1 MRILNISTIFV
12 STEHECDMNTML
24 VTTDNLTIRRM
35 AVINKRT
42 NSEMM
47 AGAKAMM
54 ITALKDKMR
63 SGLEGTLKEHRFCDT
78 LLVAQSI
85 RQDLEP

>member
-1 MRILNISTIFV
+1 
-12 STEHECDMNTML
+12 MNTML

-42 NSEMM
+42 NSELM
-47 AGAKAMM
+47 AGANAMM

-63 SGLEGTLKEHRFCDT
+63 SGLEGTLKEHRK
-78 LLVAQSI
+78 
-85 RQDLEP
+85 

>member
-1 MRILNISTIFV
+1 
-12 STEHECDMNTML
+12 ML
-24 VTTDNLTIRRM
+24 ITTDNLTIRRM

-42 NSEMM
+42 NSELM

-54 ITALKDKMR
+54 ITALKDKMC
-63 SGLEGTLKEHRFCDT
+63 SGLEGTLKEHRKSDA

>member
-42 NSEMM
+42 NSELM

-63 SGLEGTLKEHRFCDT
+63 SGLEGTLKEHRKIDA
-78 LLVAQSI
+78 LLVAQRS
-85 RQDLEP
+85 Q

>member
-1 MRILNISTIFV
+1 
-12 STEHECDMNTML
+12 
-24 VTTDNLTIRRM
+24 M

-42 NSEMM
+42 NSELM

-63 SGLEGTLKEHRFCDT
+63 SGLEGTLKEHRKIDA
-78 LLVAQSI
+78 LLVAQRS
-85 RQDLEP
+85 Q

>member
-1 MRILNISTIFV
+1 
-12 STEHECDMNTML
+12 ML
-24 VTTDNLTIRRM
+24 VTTDNLAIRRM
-35 AVINKRT
+35 AIINKRT
-42 NSEMM
+42 NSELT

>member
-1 MRILNISTIFV
+1 
-12 STEHECDMNTML
+12 ML
-24 VTTDNLTIRRM
+24 ATTDSLTLRRM
-35 AVINKRT
+35 VIINKRT
-42 NSEMM
+42 NSELT

-63 SGLEGTLKEHRFCDT
+63 SGLEGTLKEHRFCDV